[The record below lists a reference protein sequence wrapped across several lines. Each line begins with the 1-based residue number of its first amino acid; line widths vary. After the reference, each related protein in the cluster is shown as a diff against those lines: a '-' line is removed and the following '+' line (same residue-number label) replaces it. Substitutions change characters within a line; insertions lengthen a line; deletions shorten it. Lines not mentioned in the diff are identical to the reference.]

1 MLIKNELVSIIIP
14 TYNQAGYLEE
24 CLNSILRQTYSCWE
38 AIIIN
43 NNSTDNTLEVIKK
56 FSDERIKVLNFSNHG
71 IIAASRNYG
80 VQHAKGKSIAF
91 LDSDDLWDPYKIE
104 KYMDI
109 FLKKQVDLICSD
121 VILFNNTEKKRRYT
135 SSNKFSYSYLLYHT
149 NKIVTSS
156 VMLKKQVFLE
166 ANGFN
171 ENSNLV
177 TCEDYDLWLR
187 LAYLKKS
194 FYSIHLPLTYY
205 RVNEAGASRN
215 YQNHLLATLNLL
227 ALHHKKFIKNSFLND
242 LRMRSRI
249 SIALRGAGYTCFKS
263 GDWNN
268 AIQYFLKAMKKNF
281 FSYKVWVALSI
292 VYLYKINFFKKAEG

>member
-156 VMLKKQVFLE
+156 VMLKKQV
-166 ANGFN
+166 
-171 ENSNLV
+171 
-177 TCEDYDLWLR
+177 LWLR

-227 ALHHKKFIKNSFLND
+227 ALHHKKFIKNSFLSD